1 MTNNNSFIINR
12 VVSYM
17 EKTAKRVLSAM
28 LYKPSAHGDKFR
40 YSIADD
46 IFEQEVSKYEFSEGG
61 IPNADY
67 TLFAQIDDGNDV
79 SVQRNKTLGLFDAE
93 VETMN
98 SAGPHSVRF
107 EVKVDDKII
116 HYIVEF

>member
-1 MTNNNSFIINR
+1 
-12 VVSYM
+12 M

-28 LYKPSAHGDKFR
+28 LYKPSEHGDRFR
-40 YSIADD
+40 YSVADD
-46 IFEQEVSKYEFSEGG
+46 IFDKEVSKYEFSDGS

-67 TLFAQIDDGNDV
+67 TFFAQINDETEI
-79 SVQRNKTLGLFDAE
+79 SVQRNKTLDLFDAT

-98 SAGPHSVRF
+98 SAGPHSVKF
-107 EVKVDDKII
+107 EVKVDEKII

>member
-1 MTNNNSFIINR
+1 
-12 VVSYM
+12 M

-28 LYKPSAHGDKFR
+28 LYKPSKHGDKFR
-40 YSIADD
+40 HSTADD
-46 IFEQEVSKYEFSEGG
+46 IFEQEVSKYEFSDGK

-67 TLFAQIDDGNDV
+67 TLFAQITDENDL

-98 SAGPHSVRF
+98 SAGPHNVNF
-107 EVKVDDKII
+107 EVEVDDSII